1 MDVDPWTWSFGL
13 ATATALL
20 AGIVRGF
27 SGFGAAMIL
36 VPVLA
41 ILYGPRVAVPVL
53 LLVDIVLTVPMVVTA
68 VRRCAWGEVLPL
80 VVGFVVTLPLGVYLL
95 LVADPR
101 LLTQAMAAV
110 VLLVAVAMALG
121 LRRTAPPGR
130 PATLAT
136 GAASG
141 LLAGSTGIGGPPVIL
156 FWLSGQ
162 DAAART
168 RANIVVFFGFTGV
181 AALIGFAGAGV
192 LTANVWLL
200 TALLMPTYGLGLWL
214 GARAFGR
221 TGDAVYRRIALAVI
235 AAVGCGTLAFA

>member
-1 MDVDPWTWSFGL
+1 LDLDPWTWSFGL
-13 ATATALL
+13 ATATALV
-20 AGIVRGF
+20 AGVVRGF

-53 LLVDIVLTVPMVVTA
+53 LLVDILLTVPMVVTA

-80 VVGFVVTLPLGVYLL
+80 VAGFAVTFPLGVYLL

-101 LLTQAMAAV
+101 HLTQAMAVV
-110 VLLVAVAMALG
+110 VLAVAAAMALG
-121 LRRTAPPGR
+121 LRRTTQPSR
-130 PATLAT
+130 PATVAT
-136 GAASG
+136 GSAAG

-168 RANIVVFFGFTGV
+168 RANIVVFFGFTGII
-181 AALIGFAGAGV
+181 ALAGFGTAGV
-192 LTANVWLL
+192 LTADVLLL
-200 TALLMPTYGLGLWL
+200 TAFLMPTYALGLWL
-214 GARAFGR
+214 GARAFDH
-221 TGDAVYRRIALAVI
+221 TGDALYRRLALAI
-235 AAVGCGTLAFA
+235 ITAVGLSTLALA